1 MDEPRKRN
9 LRWLL
14 GIVAVLVVAGA
25 FLAASALAGGG
36 GDSTPP
42 AAPSKAKVTPA
53 AKAPAK
59 KARVHSGHNCPR
71 DDASL
76 SSSLDV

>member
-14 GIVAVLVVAGA
+14 GLVAVALAA
-25 FLAASALAGGG
+25 ATFLAASALAGGG
-36 GDSTPP
+36 NSTPP

-53 AKAPAK
+53 AKTPAK
-59 KARVHSGHNCPR
+59 AKARVHSGRNCPR
-71 DDASL
+71 DDAGL
-76 SSSLDV
+76 SSLDV

>member
-14 GIVAVLVVAGA
+14 GLVALALAAGA
-25 FLAASALAGGG
+25 LLAASALAGGG
-36 GDSTPP
+36 NSTPP

-53 AKAPAK
+53 KKAPAK
-59 KARVHSGHNCPR
+59 VRSHSGHQCPR
-71 DDASL
+71 DSA

>member
-14 GIVAVLVVAGA
+14 GIVAAA
-25 FLAASALAGGG
+25 LAAGTLGVTSAIAGGG
-36 GDSTPP
+36 ALTPP
-42 AAPSKAKVTPA
+42 AAPSKAEITPA
-53 AKAPAK
+53 GKTPTKAKLH
-59 KARVHSGHNCPR
+59 RGHNCPR
-71 DDASL
+71 DDATL

>member
-14 GIVAVLVVAGA
+14 GILAVAFVAATLGV
-25 FLAASALAGGG
+25 ASAIAGGG
-36 GDSTPP
+36 TITPP
-42 AAPSKAKVTPA
+42 AAPSKAKITPA
-53 AKAPAK
+53 AKTPAK
-59 KARVHSGHNCPR
+59 ANARSHSGDNCPR
-71 DDASL
+71 DSL

>member
-14 GIVAVLVVAGA
+14 GTLAVAFVAGT
-25 FLAASALAGGG
+25 LGVTSAIAGGG
-36 GDSTPP
+36 DLTPP
-42 AAPSKAKVTPA
+42 AAPSKAKITPA

-59 KARVHSGHNCPR
+59 AKSHSGRNCPK
-71 DDASL
+71 DDLAL
-76 SSSLDV
+76 SSLDV

>member
-14 GIVAVLVVAGA
+14 GILAVVLAAGT

-36 GDSTPP
+36 DSKSPV
-42 AAPSKAKVTPA
+42 APSKAKVTPA
-53 AKAPAK
+53 AKAKA
-59 KARVHSGHNCPR
+59 KARSHSGRNCPK
-71 DDASL
+71 DSL

>member
-14 GIVAVLVVAGA
+14 VIVAVVLAAGT

-36 GDSTPP
+36 DTKSP

-59 KARVHSGHNCPR
+59 KARTHSGHNCPR
-71 DDASL
+71 EDSL

>member
-14 GIVAVLVVAGA
+14 GILAVALAAGT

-36 GDSTPP
+36 YSKPP
-42 AAPSKAKVTPA
+42 AAPSKAKSTPA

-59 KARVHSGHNCPR
+59 AKFHSGRNCPK
-71 DDASL
+71 DDAAL
-76 SSSLDV
+76 GSLDV

>member
-14 GIVAVLVVAGA
+14 GIVAVALAAGT
-25 FLAASALAGGG
+25 FVAASALAGGG
-36 GDSTPP
+36 NSTPP
-42 AAPSKAKVTPA
+42 AAPAKKAKITPA
-53 AKAPAK
+53 AKAKAK
-59 KARVHSGHNCPR
+59 AKARVHSGRNCPK
-71 DDASL
+71 DGL

>member
-14 GIVAVLVVAGA
+14 GILAVA
-25 FLAASALAGGG
+25 FAAATLGVTSAIAGGG
-36 GDSTPP
+36 DMTPP

-53 AKAPAK
+53 AKATAK
-59 KARVHSGHNCPR
+59 AKSHSGRNCPK
-71 DDASL
+71 DDL
-76 SSSLDV
+76 GLSSLDV

>member
-14 GIVAVLVVAGA
+14 GILAVALAAGT

-36 GDSTPP
+36 NSTPP

-53 AKAPAK
+53 VKAPAK
-59 KARVHSGHNCPR
+59 KARSHSGHNCPR
-71 DDASL
+71 ENLAL
-76 SSSLDV
+76 SSLDV

>member
-14 GIVAVLVVAGA
+14 GIVAVAVVAGV
-25 FLAASALAGGG
+25 FLVTSALAGGG
-36 GDSTPP
+36 SSSKPP
-42 AAPSKAKVTPA
+42 AAPVKAKVTPPA

-59 KARVHSGHNCPR
+59 AKRHSGHNCPR
-71 DDASL
+71 DAGL

>member
-14 GIVAVLVVAGA
+14 GIVAVAFAAGT
-25 FLAASALAGGG
+25 LGVASALAGGG
-36 GDSTPP
+36 DLSP
-42 AAPSKAKVTPA
+42 AAPTKAKIAPA

-59 KARVHSGHNCPR
+59 AKRHSGHNCPR
-71 DDASL
+71 NDAAL

>member
-14 GIVAVLVVAGA
+14 GIFAVAFAAGT
-25 FLAASALAGGG
+25 LGVASALAGGG
-36 GDSTPP
+36 DLSP
-42 AAPSKAKVTPA
+42 AAPSKAKVNPA

-59 KARVHSGHNCPR
+59 AKRLHSGHNCPR
-71 DDASL
+71 NDASL

>member
-14 GIVAVLVVAGA
+14 GIVAVVVDAGT

-36 GDSTPP
+36 SSTPP
-42 AAPSKAKVTPA
+42 AAPAKAKSSPA
-53 AKAPAK
+53 AKTPLKAK
-59 KARVHSGHNCPR
+59 AKAHSGRNCPR
-71 DDASL
+71 DDVAL
-76 SSSLDV
+76 SSLDV

>member
-14 GIVAVLVVAGA
+14 GLLAVAVAAGT
-25 FLAASALAGGG
+25 LGVASAIAGGG
-36 GDSTPP
+36 DVTPP
-42 AAPSKAKVTPA
+42 AAPSKAKSTPA

-59 KARVHSGHNCPR
+59 AKSHSGRNCPR
-71 DDASL
+71 DDVGL
-76 SSSLDV
+76 SSLDV

>member
-9 LRWLL
+9 VRWLL
-14 GIVAVLVVAGA
+14 GILAVAFAAGT
-25 FLAASALAGGG
+25 LGVTSAIAGS
-36 GDSTPP
+36 GDVTPP
-42 AAPSKAKVTPA
+42 AAPSKAKSTPA

-59 KARVHSGHNCPR
+59 MKAKLHSGANCPR
-71 DDASL
+71 DGL

>member
-14 GIVAVLVVAGA
+14 GILAVALAAGT

-36 GDSTPP
+36 NSTPP

-59 KARVHSGHNCPR
+59 KARSHSGHNCPR
-71 DDASL
+71 EDLAL
-76 SSSLDV
+76 SSLDV

>member
-14 GIVAVLVVAGA
+14 GLLAVALAAGT

-36 GDSTPP
+36 SDKSP
-42 AAPSKAKVTPA
+42 AAPTKAKVTPA
-53 AKAPAK
+53 AKAKAK
-59 KARVHSGHNCPR
+59 AKFHSGRNCPK
-71 DDASL
+71 DDVGL
-76 SSSLDV
+76 SSLDV

>member
-14 GIVAVLVVAGA
+14 GIVAVAFAAGT
-25 FLAASALAGGG
+25 LGVASAIAGGG
-36 GDSTPP
+36 NLSP
-42 AAPSKAKVTPA
+42 AAPSKAKSSPA

-59 KARVHSGHNCPR
+59 AKTRVHSGHNCPR
-71 DDASL
+71 DGL

>member
-1 MDEPRKRN
+1 MDEPRKRS

-14 GIVAVLVVAGA
+14 GIVAVAFAAGT
-25 FLAASALAGGG
+25 LGVASAIAGGG
-36 GDSTPP
+36 DLSP
-42 AAPSKAKVTPA
+42 AAPSKAKSSPA

-59 KARVHSGHNCPR
+59 AKRLHSGRNCPR
-71 DDASL
+71 DGL

>member
-14 GIVAVLVVAGA
+14 GILAVAFAAGT
-25 FLAASALAGGG
+25 LGVTSAIAGGG
-36 GDSTPP
+36 DVTP
-42 AAPSKAKVTPA
+42 AAPTKAKSTPA
-53 AKAPAK
+53 AKAPGKAK
-59 KARVHSGHNCPR
+59 AKFHSGRNCPR
-71 DDASL
+71 DDVTL

>member
-14 GIVAVLVVAGA
+14 GMIAVAVVAGT

-36 GDSTPP
+36 NSTPP

-53 AKAPAK
+53 AKAPGKAK
-59 KARVHSGHNCPR
+59 FHSGRNCPK
-71 DDASL
+71 DDVAL
-76 SSSLDV
+76 SSLDV

>member
-14 GIVAVLVVAGA
+14 GILAVAVAAGS
-25 FLAASALAGGG
+25 LGVASAIAGGG
-36 GDSTPP
+36 NLAPP
-42 AAPSKAKVTPA
+42 AAPSKAKSTPA

-59 KARVHSGHNCPR
+59 MKAKRHSGHNCPR
-71 DDASL
+71 DDAGL

>member
-1 MDEPRKRN
+1 MDEPRKRD

-14 GIVAVLVVAGA
+14 GVLAVAVAAGT
-25 FLAASALAGGG
+25 FWAATALAGG

-42 AAPSKAKVTPA
+42 AAPSTAKATPA

-59 KARVHSGHNCPR
+59 AKAHSGRGNCPKDR
-71 DDASL
+71 AT
-76 SSSLDV
+76 SSLDV

>member
-14 GIVAVLVVAGA
+14 GLFAVAVVAGT
-25 FLAASALAGGG
+25 LGVASAIAGGG
-36 GDSTPP
+36 NLTPP
-42 AAPSKAKVTPA
+42 AAPSKAKGTPA

-59 KARVHSGHNCPR
+59 AKFHSGRNCPK
-71 DDASL
+71 DDVAL
-76 SSSLDV
+76 SSLDV

>member
-14 GIVAVLVVAGA
+14 GILAVAVVAGI
-25 FLAASALAGGG
+25 FLVTSALAGGG
-36 GDSTPP
+36 DTKSP

-59 KARVHSGHNCPR
+59 AKSHSGRNCPK
-71 DDASL
+71 DDVGL
-76 SSSLDV
+76 SSLDV

>member
-14 GIVAVLVVAGA
+14 GTIAVLVAAGT
-25 FLAASALAGGG
+25 LGVASALAGGG
-36 GDSTPP
+36 DFTSP

-53 AKAPAK
+53 AKMPAK
-59 KARVHSGHNCPR
+59 KAKLHSGRNCPR
-71 DDASL
+71 DDVGL
-76 SSSLDV
+76 SSLDV